1 MSLFFLIFKAKHFL
15 NFFQL
20 SSQTNCPFLYSK
32 CIFFVINCLIKFVSL
47 GLTMSGLGTKDWKNK
62 WIGIKIISITFQYLK
77 LEESMD
83 GTGEIMPRFQNTV
96 RNTPLIDLT
105 SFRNTPRMI
114 ITQRNTPFTAQFR
127 SMIFGN
133 KQTQET
139 IRYFINT
146 HEKPGK
152 SGFFVAFL
160 RSFHY
165 KMSERF
171 CDTNLKKMFFV
182 F

>member
-1 MSLFFLIFKAKHFL
+1 
-15 NFFQL
+15 
-20 SSQTNCPFLYSK
+20 
-32 CIFFVINCLIKFVSL
+32 
-47 GLTMSGLGTKDWKNK
+47 
-62 WIGIKIISITFQYLK
+62 
-77 LEESMD
+77 
-83 GTGEIMPRFQNTV
+83 MPRFQNTV

-139 IRYFINT
+139 IRYFINK

-171 CDTNLKKMFFV
+171 CDTNLKKCFLFFKFRKSKKKYRNRQCFHNFV
-182 F
+182 GPSVYHFLYIVSTRTNLSFLSYLKSLGMQKNSCFLHYCMNY

>member
-1 MSLFFLIFKAKHFL
+1 
-15 NFFQL
+15 
-20 SSQTNCPFLYSK
+20 
-32 CIFFVINCLIKFVSL
+32 
-47 GLTMSGLGTKDWKNK
+47 
-62 WIGIKIISITFQYLK
+62 
-77 LEESMD
+77 
-83 GTGEIMPRFQNTV
+83 MPRFQNTV

-171 CDTNLKKMFFV
+171 CDTNLKKCFLFFKFRKSKKKYRMLPQFCGSLCIPFSLHCKHKNKFV
-182 F
+182 FFIIFKELRHAEKLVFPSLLHELLK